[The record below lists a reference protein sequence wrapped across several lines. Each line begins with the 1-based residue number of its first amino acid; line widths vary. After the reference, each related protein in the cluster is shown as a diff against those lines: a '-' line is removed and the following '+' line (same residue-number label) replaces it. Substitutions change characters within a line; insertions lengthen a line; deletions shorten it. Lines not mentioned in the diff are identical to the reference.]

1 VISTHSNCIC
11 ILVLTTMKMTTW
23 VAVTGMWLLCN
34 KITFIYPRSFVG
46 FWNKI
51 INWQYAVCNWQY
63 AVCNWQY
70 AVRNWQYAVR
80 NWQYAAWNWQYAM
93 RNWQYAVRN
102 WQYAV
107 RNWLYAVRN
116 WQYSVWN
123 WQYSV
128 CNWQYAVCNWQYS
141 VCNSV
146 SFWRLLSSSDTKF
159 AEKTGAL
166 ALLVYNVWA
175 SFACVNDPLLRLMWL
190 LPLLFSPHVPVIQ
203 LIAIRSLV

>member
-1 VISTHSNCIC
+1 MISTHSNCIC

-51 INWQYAVCNWQY
+51 I
-63 AVCNWQY
+63 
-70 AVRNWQYAVR
+70 
-80 NWQYAAWNWQYAM
+80 
-93 RNWQYAVRN
+93 
-102 WQYAV
+102 
-107 RNWLYAVRN
+107 
-116 WQYSVWN
+116 
-123 WQYSV
+123 
-128 CNWQYAVCNWQYS
+128 NWQYAVCNWQYS